1 MIDEEHETSYQSE
14 TVPCYH
20 ARETAIERGN
30 LEHCPVVLGSATPS
44 VDAYYQAQN
53 GTYRLF
59 ELNSRYE
66 NQADAEGLFCRSE
79 ERIKTGEPVDLEQY
93 FTGKKVEERL
103 KNERAD
109 HVVFESSRICGIF
122 LLPFLWNSDEMS
134 PL

>member
-59 ELNSRYE
+59 ELNNRYE
-66 NQADAEGLFCRSE
+66 NRQMPEVYSVDLPG
-79 ERIKTGEPVDLEQY
+79 RIKTGKPVDLKRNL
-93 FTGKKVEERL
+93 TGE
-103 KNERAD
+103 D
-109 HVVFESSRICGIF
+109 
-122 LLPFLWNSDEMS
+122 
-134 PL
+134 